1 MSKVSAS
8 KKQHRSMRGK
18 IVDMDLLRKRN
29 ELTPAVGN
37 ARVNAR
43 GDELGPGGQIIKKR
57 EDIVAEHYKTAG
69 VVADSSGRTRKPTV
83 EENDVEQE
91 IAVEEP
97 VKKTVTRT
105 TKKADS
111 PAEVAA
117 EEAALDEEEEWI
129 EDEDGNFVKKG
140 E

>member
-1 MSKVSAS
+1 MSKVSQA

-18 IVDMDLLRKRN
+18 QVDMDLLRKRN

-57 EDIVAEHYKTAG
+57 EEVVAEYYASVGT
-69 VVADSSGRTRKPTV
+69 
-83 EENDVEQE
+83 
-91 IAVEEP
+91 AVEATGRSTVPVTDQPVAAVEP
-97 VKKTVTRT
+97 AKKTVTRT
-105 TKKADS
+105 TKKADN

-117 EEAALDEEEEWI
+117 EEAALDAQEEWI
-129 EDEDGNFVKKG
+129 EDADGNFIQKG
-140 E
+140 D